1 MHQAI
6 GTTATQAISRESW
19 LLIFNCQVLGLANS
33 LNLLTDEVRV
43 EHYDPAGF
51 RNNSD
56 DVLRRWDAYDRVLVA
71 PQLLSLLPDEF
82 AGSEKIWK
90 IPTISFNAYHPDICH
105 LRSEGKA
112 FKGPLGDYHS
122 CLAYAAFQLGLSVDE
137 ACRLYNE
144 TTYAQ
149 LGYLDRWNAAKKQLL
164 DSFAEEGLDLRLQ
177 FANWSRNGAF
187 MYSGNHV
194 RIHCLVDVAK
204 AILGR
209 AGKKV
214 AYETAIPH
222 DNLMNGPVFPIYPEI
237 GAQLGVQGNYL
248 FKIGGKYEF
257 IRLPEFLAESF
268 DLYSRQPEVAVF
280 AQHAHLVD
288 RALGFVGS
296 RK

>member
-6 GTTATQAISRESW
+6 GTTATRTASRESW
-19 LLIFNCQVLGLANS
+19 LLLFNCQVLGLANC

-43 EHYDPAGF
+43 EHYEPAGF

-56 DVLRRWDAYDRVLVA
+56 EVLQRWDAYDRVLVA
-71 PQLLSLLPDEF
+71 PQLLSLLPGEF
-82 AGSEKIWK
+82 AGSGKIWK
-90 IPTISFNAYHPDICH
+90 IPTISFNAYHPDICY

-112 FKGPLGDYHS
+112 VKGPLGDYHS
-122 CLAYAAFQLGLSVDE
+122 CIGYAAFRLGLSVDE
-137 ACRLYNE
+137 ASRLYNE

-149 LGYLDRWNAAKKQLL
+149 LGYLDRWDTAKKQLL
-164 DSFAEEGLDLRLQ
+164 DAFAEEHLDLRLP
-177 FANWSRNGAF
+177 FANWSRTGAF
-187 MYSGNHV
+187 LYSGNHV
-194 RIHCLVDVAK
+194 KIHCLVDVAK
-204 AILGR
+204 AILER

-248 FKIGGKYEF
+248 FKLGGKYEF
-257 IRLPEFLAESF
+257 IRLRKFLAESF
-268 DLYSRQPEVAVF
+268 DLYSQRPEVTVF
-280 AQHAHLVD
+280 AEHAHLVD
-288 RALGFVGS
+288 RVLGFVEG